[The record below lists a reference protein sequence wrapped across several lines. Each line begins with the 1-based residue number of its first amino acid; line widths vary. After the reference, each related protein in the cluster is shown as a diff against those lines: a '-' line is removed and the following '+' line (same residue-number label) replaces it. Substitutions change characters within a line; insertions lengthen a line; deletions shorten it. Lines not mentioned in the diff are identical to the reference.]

1 MKRTWLQALLAILL
15 LLSMVSCGEY
25 KPAIKPPED
34 GTSEEDTSTT
44 LPEGD
49 ADPDPEETPFTVTL
63 YAEGEVFVPTEP
75 IYAQWTDGYSFHQ
88 APFDETGKAQITG
101 LDGDY
106 RVTLSAIPEGYSYD
120 ANSYVSTNEK
130 RDVSI
135 ELYPLVSYKKRGS
148 DLYSNIIEI
157 RKMGV
162 YRTELKK
169 EGQVVYFQFAP
180 TKSGTYSIE
189 TWVDITQNEINPQ
202 LEIYNGSTAYKV
214 YAYTLDDG
222 AASAE
227 YTKNVRF
234 EVKIDQAQIGSVY
247 AFGVKASVKDGEYPV
262 YVDFALQLNGSFSM
276 ERTKYKMMLPM
287 EIEKVRAADRNGL
300 LQWSGTLVGPET
312 KLGKYNVF
320 EGDNYKLNPQT
331 GLYHRYDADT
341 NTYGA
346 ILYAYITQPC
356 RFIDKAFSVVEYE
369 GNKALTVSRGTEC
382 YKLFI
387 EGYSALVSAGYD
399 TSWQVG
405 LSSGELTKYASCSGY
420 QAVSNGDGVVPVTE
434 EIKVFLQKY
443 SVSQTL
449 FRDGEGWVEENP
461 DVDVDALEE
470 DQWLFACAY
479 YAEDTYSYTP
489 AE

>member
-1 MKRTWLQALLAILL
+1 MKKRWLQSLFAMLL
-15 LLSMVSCGEY
+15 LVCMVSCGEY
-25 KPAIKPPED
+25 QPAIQ
-34 GTSEEDTSTT
+34 S
-44 LPEGD
+44 
-49 ADPDPEETPFTVTL
+49 PEETTSGEEGTTSKPDADDPAPEEEAFTVTL
-63 YAEGEVFVPTEP
+63 YANGGVFIPEET

-88 APFDETGKAQITG
+88 APFDENGKARITG

-120 ANSYVSTNEK
+120 ANAHVATNKNKEI
-130 RDVSI
+130 SI
-135 ELYPLVSYKKRGS
+135 ELYPLVSYKKKGT

-162 YRTELKK
+162 YRAELKK
-169 EGQVVYFQFAP
+169 AGQVIYFQFAP

-202 LEIYNGSTAYKV
+202 LEVYNGSSAFKV

-222 AASAE
+222 GACAE

-234 EVKIDQAQIGSVY
+234 EVKIDQAQIGAVY
-247 AFGVKASVKDGEYPV
+247 AFGIKAGVKDMEYPA

-276 ERTKYKMMLPM
+276 ERTKYTMILPQQM
-287 EIEKVRAADRNGL
+287 ETVRAADRSGL
-300 LQWSGTLVGPET
+300 LLWNGTPVGPEIP
-312 KLGKYNVF
+312 KGSYNVF
-320 EGDNYKLNPQT
+320 DGTNYKLNPQT
-331 GLYHRYDADT
+331 GLYHRYDKETD
-341 NTYGA
+341 TYGA
-346 ILYAYITQPC
+346 ILYAYITQPG

-369 GNKALTVSRGTEC
+369 GNKVLTVSSGTEC

-387 EGYSALVSAGYD
+387 EGYNALVECGYEA
-399 TSWQVG
+399 SWQEG
-405 LSSGELTKYASCSGY
+405 LSSDELIKYASCSGY
-420 QAVSNGDGVVPVTE
+420 QSLCNGDGMVPVTP
-434 EIKVFLQKY
+434 EIKDFLQKY

-461 DVDVDALEE
+461 NVDVDALED

-479 YAEDTYSYTP
+479 YAEDTYTYTP
-489 AE
+489 AK